1 MSHQCF
7 DIFVTVT
14 ANTNLLSQISF
25 VNFVDNTG
33 EGLVMLH
40 SKSLA
45 SKEMLDPL
53 FLLTLVIYTLTL
65 TPSFGGHYILRE
77 KKN

>member
-1 MSHQCF
+1 MSHRCF

-33 EGLVMLH
+33 EGLVMLRR
-40 SKSLA
+40 KSLA
-45 SKEMLDPL
+45 SKEMLNPL
-53 FLLTLVIYTLTL
+53 FLLTLVINTLTL
-65 TPSFGGHYILRE
+65 TPSFDGNYILKE